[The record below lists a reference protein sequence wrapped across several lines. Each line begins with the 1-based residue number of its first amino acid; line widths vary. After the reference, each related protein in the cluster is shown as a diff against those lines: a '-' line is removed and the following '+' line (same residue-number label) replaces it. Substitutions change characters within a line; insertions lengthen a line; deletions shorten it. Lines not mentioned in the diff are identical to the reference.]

1 MTQNQSETRN
11 QSETQAQSGTRSR
24 TGKETVTVIGLGPMG
39 QAMAAAY
46 LDAGYEV
53 TVWNRSPG
61 KDAGLL
67 ARGARPAAT
76 AAEAVAASGLTVLS
90 LIDVDVM
97 YGTLAEADLTG
108 RVLANLSSDVPD
120 KARAAARWA
129 EERGASYLTGG
140 VNVPP
145 TGIGQ
150 AGASVFVSGPREAYD
165 GHRAALDVLAA
176 TDYRGADPG
185 HAQLYYQ
192 LNMIMFWTA
201 YTGWYQALAVARANG
216 LTAAEVLPYAGATA
230 DTMRGFFEGSA
241 PLVDAGAHEG
251 TYERLA
257 MCAASVEHVL
267 HTAAD
272 SGVDTGILAAHAE
285 LYRRGV
291 AAGFGADSSSRLIGL
306 LEGAVAEPASAP
318 ARI

>member
-1 MTQNQSETRN
+1 MNQVTHQDAKHGAKHDTN
-11 QSETQAQSGTRSR
+11 Q
-24 TGKETVTVIGLGPMG
+24 VTVIGLGPMG
-39 QAMAAAY
+39 RAMAAAY

-61 KDAGLL
+61 KDTELV
-67 ARGARPAAT
+67 ARGARRAGD

-90 LIDVDVM
+90 LIDVDAM
-97 YGTLAEADLTG
+97 YTALADADLDG

-129 EERGASYLTGG
+129 QERGASYLTGG

-145 TGIGQ
+145 TGIGRE
-150 AGASVFVSGPREAYD
+150 GSSVFVSGPEEVYAE
-165 GHRAALDVLAA
+165 HRAALDVLAA
-176 TDYRGADPG
+176 TDYRGADAG
-185 HAQLYYQ
+185 YAQLYYQ

-216 LTAAEVLPYAGATA
+216 LTAADIVPYAGYTA
-230 DTMRGFFEGSA
+230 DTMRGFYEGSA
-241 PLVDAGAHEG
+241 PLIDADAHEG
-251 TYERLA
+251 TYARLA
-257 MCAASVEHVL
+257 MCAASVEHTL

-272 SGVDTGILAAHAE
+272 SGVDTGILTAHAD

-291 AAGFGADSSSRLIGL
+291 AAGFGADSSSRLIQL
-306 LEGAVAEPASAP
+306 LGAGA
-318 ARI
+318 

>member
-1 MTQNQSETRN
+1 MNQPTH
-11 QSETQAQSGTRSR
+11 QIPHQ
-24 TGKETVTVIGLGPMG
+24 VTVIGLGPMG
-39 QAMAAAY
+39 RAMAAAY

-61 KDAGLL
+61 KDTELV
-67 ARGARPAAT
+67 ARGARRAGSAAD
-76 AAEAVAASGLTVLS
+76 AVAASGLTVLS
-90 LIDVDVM
+90 LIDVDAV
-97 YGTLAEADLTG
+97 YTALAGADLGG

-129 EERGASYLTGG
+129 QERGASYLTGG

-150 AGASVFVSGPREAYD
+150 EGSSMFVSGPEDVYAA
-165 GHRAALDVLAA
+165 HRAALDLLAA
-176 TDYRGADPG
+176 TDYRGADAG
-185 HAQLYYQ
+185 YAQLYYQ

-201 YTGWYQALAVARANG
+201 YTGWYQALAVAKANG
-216 LTAAEVLPYAGATA
+216 LTAADIVPYAGYTA
-230 DTMRGFFEGSA
+230 DTLRGFYEGGA
-241 PLVDAGAHEG
+241 PLIDADAHEG

-257 MCAASVEHVL
+257 MCAASVEHIL

-272 SGVDTGILAAHAE
+272 SGVDTAILTAHAD

-291 AAGFGADSSSRLIGL
+291 AAGFGADSSSRLIQL
-306 LEGAVAEPASAP
+306 LGAGA
-318 ARI
+318 

>member
-1 MTQNQSETRN
+1 MNQLSKLSTARG
-11 QSETQAQSGTRSR
+11 A
-24 TGKETVTVIGLGPMG
+24 KVTIVGLGPMG
-39 QAMAAAY
+39 RAMAAAY
-46 LDAGYEV
+46 LEAGYEV

-61 KDAGLL
+61 KDTDLV
-67 ARGARPAAT
+67 ARGARRAAT

-90 LIDVDVM
+90 LIDVDAM
-97 YGTLAEADLTG
+97 YATLADADLGG
-108 RVLANLSSDVPD
+108 RALANLSSDVPD
-120 KARAAARWA
+120 KARKAARWA
-129 EERGASYLTGG
+129 EERGAAYLTGG

-150 AGASVFVSGPREAYD
+150 AGSSAFVSGPRAVYD
-165 GHRAALDVLAA
+165 DHRAALDVLAA

-185 HAQLYYQ
+185 YAQLYYQ

-216 LTAAEVLPYAGATA
+216 LTAADVLPYAGYTA
-230 DTMRGFFEGSA
+230 DTMRGFYEGSA
-241 PLVDAGAHEG
+241 PLVDADAHDG
-251 TYERLA
+251 THQRLA

-272 SGVDTGILAAHAE
+272 SGVDTGILAAHAD

-306 LEGAVAEPASAP
+306 LEGEKGAGGAGGTGGDGPRP
-318 ARI
+318 TR

>member
-1 MTQNQSETRN
+1 MNQISI
-11 QSETQAQSGTRSR
+11 
-24 TGKETVTVIGLGPMG
+24 VGLGPMG

-46 LDAGYEV
+46 LDAGYRV

-61 KDAGLL
+61 KDDALV
-67 ARGARPAAT
+67 ARGARRAAS
-76 AAEAVAASGLTVLS
+76 AAEAVAASPLTVLS
-90 LIDVDVM
+90 LIDADAMRTALDGVP
-97 YGTLAEADLTG
+97 LAG

-129 EERGASYLTGG
+129 EERGAAGYLTGG

-145 TGIGQ
+145 AGIGQ
-150 AGASVFVSGPREAYD
+150 EGASIFVSGPGETYEE
-165 GHRAALDVLAA
+165 HRAALDVLAA

-185 HAQLYYQ
+185 YAQLYYQ

-216 LTAAEVLPYAGATA
+216 LTAADVLPYAGYTA
-230 DTMRGFFEGSA
+230 DSMRGFYEFTTPA
-241 PLVDAGAHEG
+241 VDAGDHDGSAA
-251 TYERLA
+251 RLA
-257 MCAASVEHVL
+257 MCAASLEHVL

-272 SGVDTGILAAHAE
+272 SGVDTSILAAHAD

-291 AAGFGADSSSRLIGL
+291 EAGFGADGTTRLLGL
-306 LEGAVAEPASAP
+306 LEAGTPAKA
-318 ARI
+318 

>member
-1 MTQNQSETRN
+1 MNQNQGQQN
-11 QSETQAQSGTRSR
+11 
-24 TGKETVTVIGLGPMG
+24 TVTVVGLGPMG
-39 QAMAAAY
+39 RAMAAAY
-46 LDAGYEV
+46 LDAGYRV

-61 KDAGLL
+61 KDAELV
-67 ARGARPAAT
+67 ARGARRAGSVD
-76 AAEAVAASGLTVLS
+76 EAVTASALTVLS

-97 YGTLAEADLTG
+97 YGTLAGTDLTG

-120 KARAAARWA
+120 KARAAAEWA
-129 EERGASYLTGG
+129 EARGASYLTGG

-150 AGASVFVSGPREAYD
+150 EGASIFVSGPQEVYD
-165 GHRAALDVLAA
+165 RHRAALDVLAA

-185 HAQLYYQ
+185 YAQLYYQ

-201 YTGWYQALAVARANG
+201 YTGWYQAVAVARANG
-216 LTAAEVLPYAGATA
+216 LTAADILPYAQYTA
-230 DTMRGFFEGSA
+230 DSMRGFYTHSA
-241 PLVDAGAHEG
+241 PPIDAGDHDGAAA
-251 TYERLA
+251 RLA

-272 SGVDTGILAAHAE
+272 SGVDTGILAAHAD

-291 AAGFGADSSSRLIGL
+291 DAGFGADGTTRLLQL
-306 LEGAVAEPASAP
+306 LGDPA
-318 ARI
+318 

>member
-1 MTQNQSETRN
+1 MNQEPTAR
-11 QSETQAQSGTRSR
+11 
-24 TGKETVTVIGLGPMG
+24 VTVVGLGPMG

-53 TVWNRSPG
+53 TVWNRTAG
-61 KDAGLL
+61 KGTGLV
-67 ARGARPAAT
+67 ARGARRAADI
-76 AAEAVAASGLTVLS
+76 AEAVSASPLTVLS
-90 LIDVDVM
+90 LIDVDAM
-97 YGTLAEADLTG
+97 YTALGDTDLGG
-108 RVLANLSSDVPD
+108 RTLANLSSDVPE

-129 EERGASYLTGG
+129 GDRGAAYLTGG

-145 TGIGQ
+145 SGIGQ
-150 AGASVFVSGPREAYD
+150 EGSSVFVSGPAEVYEE
-165 GHRAALDVLAA
+165 HRAALDVLAA

-192 LNMIMFWTA
+192 LNMIMFWTS
-201 YTGWYQALAVARANG
+201 YTGWYQALAVAQANG
-216 LTAAEVLPYAGATA
+216 LTAADILPYAGYTA
-230 DTMRGFFEGSA
+230 DSLRGFYEGGA
-241 PLVDAGAHEG
+241 PLIDAGRHEG

-272 SGVDTGILAAHAE
+272 SGVDTAILAAHAG

-291 AAGFGADSSSRLIGL
+291 AAGFGADSSSRLIQL
-306 LEGAVAEPASAP
+306 LREGKA
-318 ARI
+318 

>member
-1 MTQNQSETRN
+1 MNQVPN
-11 QSETQAQSGTRSR
+11 Q
-24 TGKETVTVIGLGPMG
+24 VTVVGLGPMG
-39 QAMAAAY
+39 RAMAAAY

-61 KDAGLL
+61 KDTELV
-67 ARGARPAAT
+67 ARGARRAGS

-90 LIDVDVM
+90 LIDVEAAH
-97 YGTLAEADLTG
+97 TALADADLHG

-129 EERGASYLTGG
+129 QERGASYLTGG

-150 AGASVFVSGPREAYD
+150 EGSSMFVSGPEEVYAA
-165 GHRAALDVLAA
+165 HRPALDVLAA
-176 TDYRGADPG
+176 TDYRGADAG
-185 HAQLYYQ
+185 YAQLYYQ

-216 LTAAEVLPYAGATA
+216 LTAADIVPYAGYTA
-230 DTMRGFFEGSA
+230 DTMRGFYEGSA
-241 PLVDAGAHEG
+241 PLIDAEAHEG
-251 TYERLA
+251 TYARLA
-257 MCAASVEHVL
+257 MCAASVEHIL

-272 SGVDTGILAAHAE
+272 SGVDTGILTAHAD
-285 LYRRGV
+285 LYRRGI

-306 LEGAVAEPASAP
+306 LQEAA
-318 ARI
+318 AR

>member
-1 MTQNQSETRN
+1 MNQIRTTR
-11 QSETQAQSGTRSR
+11 ARDA
-24 TGKETVTVIGLGPMG
+24 KVTVVGLGPMG
-39 QAMAAAY
+39 RAMAAVY

-53 TVWNRSPG
+53 TVWNRSAG
-61 KDAGLL
+61 KDDELV
-67 ARGARPAAT
+67 ARGARRAAGI
-76 AAEAVAASGLTVLS
+76 AEAVAASRLTVLS
-90 LIDVDVM
+90 LIDVEAM
-97 YGTLAEADLTG
+97 YGTLGDTDLGG
-108 RVLANLSSDVPD
+108 RVLVNLSSDVPD

-129 EERGASYLTGG
+129 EGRGAAYLTGG

-150 AGASVFVSGPREAYD
+150 EGSSIFISGPHEVYEE
-165 GHRAALDVLAA
+165 HRAALDLLAA

-192 LNMIMFWTA
+192 LNMILFWTA
-201 YTGWYQALAVARANG
+201 YTGWYQAVAVARANG
-216 LTAAEVLPYAGATA
+216 LTATDILPYAGYTA
-230 DTMRGFFEGSA
+230 DTMRGFYTGGT
-241 PLVDAGAHEG
+241 PLIDADEHGGEHQ
-251 TYERLA
+251 RLA

-291 AAGFGADSSSRLIGL
+291 EAGFGADSSSRLIGL
-306 LEGAVAEPASAP
+306 LGGKP
-318 ARI
+318 

>member
-1 MTQNQSETRN
+1 MNQS
-11 QSETQAQSGTRSR
+11 QSQSHQQDPAQRD
-24 TGKETVTVIGLGPMG
+24 TVTVVGLGPMG
-39 QAMAAAY
+39 RAMAGAY

-67 ARGARPAAT
+67 ARGARPAAS
-76 AAEAVAASGLTVLS
+76 AAEAVAASALTVLS
-90 LIDVDVM
+90 LIDVDAM
-97 YGTLAEADLTG
+97 YEALADADLTG

-129 EERGASYLTGG
+129 ERRGASYLTGG

-150 AGASVFVSGPREAYD
+150 EGSSVFVSGPREVYD

-185 HAQLYYQ
+185 YAQLYYQ

-216 LTAAEVLPYAGATA
+216 LTAADVLPYAAYTA
-230 DTMRGFFEGSA
+230 DTMRGFYEGSA

-291 AAGFGADSSSRLIGL
+291 GAGFGADSSSRLIGL
-306 LEGAVAEPASAP
+306 LEGTAQVSRMAQ
-318 ARI
+318 ARA